1 MNRTS
6 MIIAMAVPAVA
17 ACCCAPSFAD
27 NLAGLN
33 IGASVGV
40 GDVRADGRP
49 YGYPGYFDEHHD
61 AWKVTAGI
69 RPIAPLG
76 VEAEYIDF
84 GQPGR
89 YYNSDYAEADVHAT
103 AAAVLG
109 VAYLPLPLPLL
120 DIYGKAGVARL
131 QSNTR
136 ANGAAYCASVC
147 FPSFSFRQ
155 DQTNTDFAYG
165 AGVQTKFY
173 NLALRAEY
181 ERISAAGGDPEL
193 YSVGVTWT
201 F

>member
-1 MNRTS
+1 MNKTS
-6 MIIAMAVPAVA
+6 MILTPVVL
-17 ACCCAPSFAD
+17 CCGAPSFAD

-33 IGASVGV
+33 IGAAVGV
-40 GDVRADGRP
+40 GDVRSDGRA

-84 GQPGR
+84 GRPGP
-89 YYNSDYAEADVHAT
+89 YSDGDYAVADMHAT

-131 QSNTR
+131 QSDIR
-136 ANGAAYCASVC
+136 VNGAAYCATVC
-147 FPSFSFRQ
+147 YPSFSFRR

-173 NLALRAEY
+173 NLAVRAEY
-181 ERISAAGGDPEL
+181 ERISAGGGDPEL
-193 YSVGVTWT
+193 YSVGVAWT